1 MTAHP
6 KNHLREGIEL
16 FNRERFFECHEVL
29 EEAWLKASSE
39 GSGEQRTFLQGLI
52 QVAVAFYHLRRENLV
67 GASRL
72 LTAGIKKL
80 SGFAPERDAVD
91 VAALLA
97 ALEPLREA
105 AAAGTIR
112 PDCRLPRIV
121 TKNQPLPSS
130 PVPSSE

>member
-1 MTAHP
+1 MTSHP
-6 KNHLREGIEL
+6 KDHLREGIEL

-29 EEAWLKASSE
+29 EEAWLKAASKS
-39 GSGEQRTFLQGLI
+39 SGEHRAFLQGLI

-72 LTAGIKKL
+72 LTAGMGKL
-80 SGFAPERDAVD
+80 SGFSPDRDAVD

-97 ALEPLREA
+97 ALEPLRKA

-112 PDCRLPRIV
+112 PDCRVPRILV
-121 TKNQPLPSS
+121 KIQPISS
-130 PVPSSE
+130 SG

>member
-1 MTAHP
+1 M
-6 KNHLREGIEL
+6 
-16 FNRERFFECHEVL
+16 L

-72 LTAGIKKL
+72 LTAGMKKL

-97 ALEPLREA
+97 ALEPV
-105 AAAGTIR
+105 AGGG
-112 PDCRLPRIV
+112 CRRNDPGPIAGF
-121 TKNQPLPSS
+121 PG
-130 PVPSSE
+130 

>member
-1 MTAHP
+1 MTSHP
-6 KNHLREGIEL
+6 KDHLREGIKL

-29 EEAWLKASSE
+29 EETWLEA
-39 GSGEQRTFLQGLI
+39 SGEQRTFLQGLI

-72 LTAGIKKL
+72 LTAGMEKL

-91 VAALLA
+91 IAALLA
-97 ALEPLREA
+97 ALQPLQEA

-112 PDCRLPRIV
+112 PDCQVPRILV
-121 TKNQPLPSS
+121 NNQPVSS
-130 PVPSSE
+130 AE